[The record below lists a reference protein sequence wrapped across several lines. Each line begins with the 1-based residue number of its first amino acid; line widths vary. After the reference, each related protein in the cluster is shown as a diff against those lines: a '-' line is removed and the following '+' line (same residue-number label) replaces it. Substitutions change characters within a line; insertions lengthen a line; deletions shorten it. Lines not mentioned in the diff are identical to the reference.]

1 MLTVPAEKQHEEM
14 GKSWMG
20 RKEGKR
26 EKGQERM
33 SRLAERR
40 REKEAKRT
48 EEMMEKGGREKEGS
62 GQEWREYKDGE
73 MSGMRRRSCVSHILE
88 SFRLTGGVQSV
99 DCPANT
105 SLHSV

>member
-1 MLTVPAEKQHEEM
+1 MLTVPAEKQREEM

-33 SRLAERR
+33 SRVAESR
-40 REKEAKRT
+40 REKEAKKRT
-48 EEMMEKGGREKEGS
+48 EEMMEKEGS

-73 MSGMRRRSCVSHILE
+73 MSGTRRRSCVSHILE